1 MRKWLLYILFASTL
15 LGPASAGAQSPPGP
29 WTQVGG
35 LSCKLAPTISLI
47 VLSEQKMACEFK
59 PNQPGWPVQRYAGT
73 MTNVGIDLGAI
84 AGGPAGAAAGLA
96 LQGLL
101 HDQLGEATQVQYT
114 ITGSWDQPSIEP
126 ILKAERAGEPVVDG
140 P

>member
-1 MRKWLLYILFASTL
+1 MENGTASTDDVEL
-15 LGPASAGAQSPPGP
+15 SSSAAR
-29 WTQVGG
+29 
-35 LSCKLAPTISLI
+35 ISLRGSTDL
-47 VLSEQKMACEFK
+47 VAQRYDQVMTV
-59 PNQPGWPVQRYAGT
+59 QPGLGNTLPA
-73 MTNVGIDLGAI
+73 LGAI

-126 ILKAERAGEPVVDG
+126 ILKAERDGEPVVDG